1 MLEYETE
8 GADRWVIG
16 RELMMVKVAAL
27 RGVFTTDIDDGDA
40 WICQILGGGLAPD
53 DGHGMDSCEQG
64 AGEEFVFMSAAGMSE
79 DESQ

>member
-1 MLEYETE
+1 MLKDETE

-16 RELMMVKVAAL
+16 RELMVVKVAAL
-27 RGVFTTDIDDGDA
+27 RDVFTPDIDDGDA
-40 WICQILGGGLAPD
+40 GICQVLGGGLAPD
-53 DGHGMDSCEQG
+53 DGHGMDGGEQG